1 MTGNAINLGKMPC
14 LKWLK
19 TEDIRVPEFRLHS
32 RFENNADFDHSIKAE
47 GVIQPIYV
55 FQDENGVYW
64 LADGQNR
71 LETLSKHKPMIPA
84 YVLHGSKRDAIIYSA
99 KLNVLR
105 GKINVAELAEFIAY
119 LKASFDW
126 TVEKIASE
134 LHLSK
139 GHVSKL
145 LSIAEN
151 PAVLEK
157 LKNGLISVKEAY
169 NEVLSFTVKPIS
181 EEKPSFE
188 ERSQKQG
195 VSEKPSTFTPM
206 KQPLTDEDLGV
217 TSNLKQAME
226 EGKRFKPLGPEEP
239 EEEENERK
247 GKCAIC
253 NEFFTSKKEIA
264 FILVHKKRCANKLWD
279 LIMKAEREAQ
289 NEPSQ
294 P

>member
-1 MTGNAINLGKMPC
+1 MNEDKQGRMPI

-19 TEDIRVPEFRLHS
+19 IEDIRIPELRLRSHLPKHVE
-32 RFENNADFDHSIKAE
+32 FEESVKAN
-47 GVIQPIYV
+47 GVIQPVHV
-55 FQDENGVYW
+55 FEDKGVYW

-71 LETLSKHKPMIPA
+71 LETAKRQGMLLIAAFVGEGSMQDA
-84 YVLHGSKRDAIIYSA
+84 VLHSA

-105 GKINVAELAEFIAY
+105 GKVNLGELAEF
-119 LKASFDW
+119 LHHVKTDFGW
-126 TVEKIASE
+126 TVEKTALE
-134 LHLSK
+134 FNLSK
-139 GHVSKL
+139 SYVSQL
-145 LSIAEN
+145 LRIAEN
-151 PAVLEK
+151 PAILEK
-157 LKNGLISVKEAY
+157 LKNGLISFKEAR
-169 NEVLSFTVKPIS
+169 NEVLSLHGKPIS

-195 VSEKPSTFTPM
+195 VSEKPSTFTPT
-206 KQPLTDEDLGV
+206 KQPLTDEDLGIT
-217 TSNLKQAME
+217 TSLKQAME